1 MRPRNRNRHS
11 DSRGP
16 QLLSTEM
23 QTETATTPQTLS
35 TSDSETSMNPRA
47 EESATNVNPQ
57 MQEVVKVAGED
68 LRQLLRQRAE
78 ITKRIRTL
86 KQTIEGLARLLGDDW
101 FSEELLELVGRKV
114 RRRQLGLTKSCRTVL
129 MEANRPL
136 DAHEVCELVR
146 RRIPLVFL
154 NHKSPANAVTTVLN
168 RLVEYREALAVR
180 DENGRRAWRSCS
192 QNWAKADAD

>member
-1 MRPRNRNRHS
+1 
-11 DSRGP
+11 
-16 QLLSTEM
+16 M
-23 QTETATTPQTLS
+23 QTETATAPQSLS
-35 TSDSETSMNPRA
+35 TSDSETALKPGP
-47 EESATNVNPQ
+47 EESAGNGNSQ
-57 MQEVVKVAGED
+57 MQELVKVAGED
-68 LRQLLRQRAE
+68 LRQLLQQRAE

-86 KQTIEGLARLLGDDW
+86 KQTIEGLARLFGDDW
-101 FSEELLELVGRKV
+101 FSEELLELVGRKS

-129 MEANRPL
+129 MEADRPL

-154 NHKSPANAVTTVLN
+154 NHKSPANTVTTVLN